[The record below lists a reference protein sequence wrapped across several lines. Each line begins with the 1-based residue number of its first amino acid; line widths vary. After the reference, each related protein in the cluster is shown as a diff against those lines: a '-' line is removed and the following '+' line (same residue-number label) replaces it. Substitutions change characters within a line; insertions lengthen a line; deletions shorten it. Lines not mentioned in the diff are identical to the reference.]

1 MTPIKVADLPF
12 AGSSTRFEGGGHGS
26 SISFFLSRFAPGGG
40 PRLHRHPYDETFII
54 EAGTARFTAGDATF
68 EAVAG
73 EVVVVPPNTPH
84 KFVNTGDDELVQVSI
99 HAAPAMVQEDLE

>member
-1 MTPIKVADLPF
+1 MTPIKIEDLPF

-26 SISFFLSRFAPGGG
+26 SISLFLSRFKPGGG

-54 EAGTARFTAGDATF
+54 EAGTALFTAGDASF

-84 KFVNTGDDELVQVSI
+84 KFVNTGEDELVQVSI